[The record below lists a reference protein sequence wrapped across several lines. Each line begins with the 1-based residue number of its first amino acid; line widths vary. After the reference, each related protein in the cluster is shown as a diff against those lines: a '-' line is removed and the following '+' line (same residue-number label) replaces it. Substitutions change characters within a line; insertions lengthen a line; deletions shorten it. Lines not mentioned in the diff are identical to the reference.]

1 VQQSLRTE
9 AFEMRLQIRVL
20 SIFALLSAAFSSGS
34 LAAGDDPKITP
45 LTAQVIAPPHVVPGS
60 DGKHH
65 IVYELAVTNVTGGAV
80 RFEKL
85 AVIDPATRATLAVL
99 GRDELAKRVTPG
111 ASRGHETRDLAAYQ
125 FAIIFLHVP
134 LAQGA
139 KFPARITHDITAH
152 FAVANAD
159 ATLAVGETPVVA
171 TATVVL
177 GPPLRGKG
185 YVAADGCCDS
195 IRHVRALLAIDGKFH
210 LSQRFAIDWEQ
221 IDDKNTIVRGD
232 TKVPA
237 NYHIY
242 GKPVIA
248 VADGTVVGTR
258 NDLNDQVPGALP
270 ANIPLDEAD
279 GNFVVLDIG
288 SGLFVNYAH
297 MRRDSV
303 RVKLGER
310 VRRGDQLGE
319 VGNTGNSLAP
329 HMHLHVMDG
338 PGPLTSD
345 GLPYVFDSFTITGVD
360 EAGTDD
366 FDMAEATG
374 SPISLT
380 PRVPPQKLENALPL
394 DLSVVDWPQ

>member
-1 VQQSLRTE
+1 
-9 AFEMRLQIRVL
+9 MRLGIRVL
-20 SIFALLSAAFSSGS
+20 SIVMLLSAAFSSGS
-34 LAAGDDPKITP
+34 FAAGDDLKITP
-45 LTAQVIAPPHVVPGS
+45 LVAQVIAPPHVVPGS
-60 DGKHH
+60 DGKRH
-65 IVYELAVTNVTGGAV
+65 IVYELAVTNITGGNV
-80 RFEKL
+80 RLDKIQ
-85 AVIDPATRATLAVL
+85 VIDAASKATLAVL
-99 GRDELAKRVTPG
+99 GPDELAKRVTPG
-111 ASRGHETRDLAAYQ
+111 ANRGHETRDLAAYQ
-125 FAIIFLHVP
+125 FAVIFLHVALP
-134 LAQGA
+134 EGA
-139 KFPARITHDITAH
+139 KVPARLVHEITAN
-152 FAVANAD
+152 FAVIKAD
-159 ATLAVGETPVVA
+159 ATLTLGEAAVVA
-171 TATVVL
+171 TAPVVL
-177 GPPLRGKG
+177 GPPLIGKG

-195 IRHVRALLAIDGKFH
+195 IRHVRALLSIDGKFH

-221 IDDKNTIVRGD
+221 IDAKNTIFTGD
-232 TKVPA
+232 PKVPA

-297 MRRDSV
+297 MRRGSV
-303 RVKLGER
+303 RVKLGDK
-310 VRRGDQLGE
+310 VRRGDQIGE

-345 GLPYVFDSFTITGVD
+345 GLPYVHDSFSIAGVD
-360 EAGTDD
+360 EAGTED
-366 FDMAEATG
+366 FDKAEATG

-380 PRVPPQKLENALPL
+380 PRVPPQKLENVLPL
-394 DLSVVDWPQ
+394 DLSVVDWPR